1 MTRGRKLPGGHCSSM
16 ESGTCRCEVS
26 YVAKDVSRQSVGAA
40 AQRLLAASGTTHEE
54 RKKKL
59 QDGITNRRDMD
70 GLILEILSLS

>member
-1 MTRGRKLPGGHCSSM
+1 M
-16 ESGTCRCEVS
+16 S